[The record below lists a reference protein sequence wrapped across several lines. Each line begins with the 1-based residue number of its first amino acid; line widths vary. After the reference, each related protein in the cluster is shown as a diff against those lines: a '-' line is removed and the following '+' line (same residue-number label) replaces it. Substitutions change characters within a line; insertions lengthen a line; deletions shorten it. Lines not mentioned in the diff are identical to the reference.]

1 MKTFEIASATA
12 ATALAIARAT
22 NNDANANSQQLASN
36 LRISNLEK
44 LTKRQEQKSNE
55 LIKELRNKRTQKN
68 LNGSHNTGLVAPPE
82 HLTLT
87 RNKNKQKQ
95 SIIDLSSDD
104 PDKTILQH
112 TDLTSSPAVHLK
124 RAMKRQWKGKPPQPH
139 GKKRIQWKEAELKL
153 YNP

>member
-124 RAMKRQWKGKPPQPH
+124 RAMKRQ
-139 GKKRIQWKEAELKL
+139 
-153 YNP
+153 